1 MLTTCDWTE
10 RPLPRPGESIG
21 SRSGIALLESANHP
35 WSRARSNET
44 GCPNVYRGVGTR
56 LATACLMVAILVTA
70 SCGASQGVSRA
81 GDESP
86 EMSPQQS
93 GTWNK
98 ISKAPDG
105 SSEPEGTLWIM
116 NRLVVVAGSTIEAW
130 VPERDEWK
138 VVAEIPQAE
147 QCEGC
152 GYSETVVWTGEDL
165 LLWGRGFSYRA
176 PTVAGRS
183 SGRRGKA
190 G

>member
-1 MLTTCDWTE
+1 MIGLNA
-10 RPLPRPGESIG
+10 PYHGQG
-21 SRSGIALLESANHP
+21 SRLGAGPGLP
-35 WSRARSNET
+35 CWSPPTTPGLGKVERNRLSERL
-44 GCPNVYRGVGTR
+44 PGVGTR

-93 GTWNK
+93 GTWKK

-105 SSEPEGTLWIM
+105 SSEPEGTFWIM

-165 LLWGRGFSYRA
+165 LLWVGGFSYRA